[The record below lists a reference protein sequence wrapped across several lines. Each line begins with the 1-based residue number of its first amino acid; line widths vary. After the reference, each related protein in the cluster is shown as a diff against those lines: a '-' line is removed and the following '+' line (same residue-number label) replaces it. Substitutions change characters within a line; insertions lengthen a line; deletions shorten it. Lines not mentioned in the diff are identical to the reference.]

1 MRKFAAERN
10 VKMKLTEEQS
20 TALRVYRARHNL
32 TLREFADRIGVSASV
47 VSNWE
52 QGKTAPKG
60 LYLRALVEMVPEVG
74 E

>member
-1 MRKFAAERN
+1 
-10 VKMKLTEEQS
+10 MKLTESQS

-52 QGKTAPKG
+52 RGKTAPKG
-60 LYLRALVEMVPEVG
+60 LYLRALLEMVPEVG
-74 E
+74 EISGATEVSP

>member
-1 MRKFAAERN
+1 MRKFHPERN
-10 VKMKLTEEQS
+10 FKMKLTEEQA
-20 TALRVYRARHNL
+20 TALRIYRARHNL

-60 LYLRALVEMVPEVG
+60 LYLRALLEMVPEVG

>member
-1 MRKFAAERN
+1 
-10 VKMKLTEEQS
+10 MKLTESQS

-32 TLREFADRIGVSASV
+32 TLREFADRIGATPSA

-60 LYLRALVEMVPEVG
+60 LYLRALLEMVPEVG